1 MRSAI
6 VALLEKDPEITVCG
20 TAKDGQDCLAK
31 VAQLQPD
38 IITLDVEM
46 PRMDGLATLKELM
59 RTSPLPVLMVSSLT
73 AEGAETTP
81 QGPGIRGA

>member
-1 MRSAI
+1 
-6 VALLEKDPEITVCG
+6 
-20 TAKDGQDCLAK
+20 
-31 VAQLQPD
+31 
-38 IITLDVEM
+38 M